1 MGNFDFAWPIAF
13 LLLPLPFLAMRL
25 LTPVGEAGGALR
37 VPATLTADF
46 AAGDAVLSAEKRRTL
61 LSWLLW
67 ILLVIA
73 IAGPR
78 TVVAVPAAPASGRDI
93 ILSLDVSGSMERPD
107 FELNGEK
114 KRRMDVLKLLARD
127 FVLRRAGDRV
137 GLVIFG
143 ERAYVASP
151 LSYDVE
157 AVAKVVDGIDVGLAG
172 RSTAIGE
179 GLGLALKKLSDSD
192 AKAKVVI
199 LLSDGAQNAG
209 TVQPDSA
216 AALAKSLGI
225 KVDTIA
231 MGPLDL
237 AEGKRGDEG
246 VDTAT
251 LAAVADQAGGAAFR
265 VRNTEQLKEV
275 MDAIDALETSPSAA
289 PATIVHKSLWM
300 WPGGLALLVVGAM
313 MVGRRSFSAAG
324 FSSLRRRL
332 ATSGGRQAVR
342 SSRLRRDGAAAAG
355 SLDEGARENVGRR
368 A

>member
-1 MGNFDFAWPIAF
+1 MGNFDFAFPLAF
-13 LLLPLPFLAMRL
+13 LLLPLPFLALRWL
-25 LTPVGEAGGALR
+25 KPVGEAGGALR

-46 AAGDAVLSAEKRRTL
+46 AAGDAVLTAEKRRL
-61 LSWLLW
+61 LLAWLLW
-67 ILLVIA
+67 ILLVTA

-107 FELNGEK
+107 FELDGAK
-114 KRRMDVLKLLARD
+114 RRRMDVLKLLARD

-216 AALAKSLGI
+216 AALAKALGI

-237 AEGKRGDEG
+237 AEGERGDEG

-251 LAAVADQAGGAAFR
+251 LSAVASEAGGQTFR
-265 VRNTEQLKEV
+265 VRNTEQLREV

-289 PATIVHKSLWM
+289 PATIVHASLWPI
-300 WPGGLALLVVGAM
+300 PGLLALLVVAAM
-313 MVGRRSFSAAG
+313 MLGRRRPSLAAFARLG
-324 FSSLRRRL
+324 GGLKRRRRG
-332 ATSGGRQAVR
+332 ASGAGGPTRAGRQDMGR
-342 SSRLRRDGAAAAG
+342 AA
-355 SLDEGARENVGRR
+355 
-368 A
+368 